1 MALVSLSLHGRVP
14 SILGTQEM
22 EPTGSSLGPRQV
34 AASINCT
41 FGDGHGPALFP
52 CTGGSWSRAQLS
64 YLHADFPTGQAW
76 GRTVPSDIS
85 SWPSKCISLLEKG
98 SRCHHVLVLTVKRLR
113 DSCIRQVPIR
123 V

>member
-14 SILGTQEM
+14 SILGTWEM

-52 CTGGSWSRAQLS
+52 RTGGSWSRAQLS

-76 GRTVPSDIS
+76 GRTVPQDIS